1 MKKSLYL
8 LTYFYITKLLPSLG
22 TSSFFFET
30 DYIWLQKLTF
40 SILGI
45 IFFYTDLK
53 HSIKRIT
60 KKNIIFSSV
69 IPSLLIYLFYMFLI
83 LIINKEISFNTDKQ
97 LSILLLI
104 NYVILT
110 PFVEE
115 LVYRYGLLI
124 FPSKKI
130 FRVALLL
137 ISMVIFTYGHA
148 ASVSYNG
155 IYLIPFLFMAAT
167 LSYIYIKEKNIWYSI
182 ICHSFYNFTVITLNY
197 FPAIF

>member
-1 MKKSLYL
+1 M
-8 LTYFYITKLLPSLG
+8 
-22 TSSFFFET
+22 FF
-30 DYIWLQKLTF
+30 
-40 SILGI
+40 
-45 IFFYTDLK
+45 
-53 HSIKRIT
+53 
-60 KKNIIFSSV
+60 
-69 IPSLLIYLFYMFLI
+69 I

-167 LSYIYIKEKNIWYSI
+167 LS
-182 ICHSFYNFTVITLNY
+182 
-197 FPAIF
+197 